1 MLGLQQLWSDTKF
14 IHIRRLKA
22 YIVLTFF
29 DSFRNK
35 SRKPQP
41 IRTKVGTVHM
51 PRSRADNVHEI
62 LGAISKVEAKWG
74 AKKCPGRVIFCQQYH
89 TTFRQLHNGRFSLNL
104 ATTRESWVKRR
115 IRTAIYEKIPLRG
128 HLPPK
133 LQTWRGSNRHLT
145 QSRLQVK
152 GCTAERYCLLRVVA
166 QGPGSFQGLNFSL
179 RRTVVALRGVKIAQ
193 LSDFGL
199 FSPYKTRKK
208 YLPMTSLQPV
218 SPGVTLQNDSD
229 FSV

>member
-1 MLGLQQLWSDTKF
+1 MSRTLGFFCKQYEMTLQQL
-14 IHIRRLKA
+14 R
-22 YIVLTFF
+22 
-29 DSFRNK
+29 
-35 SRKPQP
+35 
-41 IRTKVGTVHM
+41 
-51 PRSRADNVHEI
+51 
-62 LGAISKVEAKWG
+62 
-74 AKKCPGRVIFCQQYH
+74 
-89 TTFRQLHNGRFSLNL
+89 NGRFSPDL

-115 IRTAIYEKIPLRG
+115 LWTEIYEKFPFMG

-133 LQTWRGSNRHLT
+133 PQIWSGSNRHFT

>member
-62 LGAISKVEAKWG
+62 LGAISKVGAKWG

-115 IRTAIYEKIPLRG
+115 IRTAIYEKFPFRG
-128 HLPPK
+128 HLLPK
-133 LQTWRGSNRHLT
+133 PQTLRGSNRYLT

-152 GCTAERYCLLRVVA
+152 GYTAERYCLFHVVV
-166 QGPGSFQGLNFSL
+166 QGPGSFRCPVNFSV
-179 RRTVVALRGVKIAQ
+179 RCTVAELQGFKVAQ
-193 LSDFGL
+193 FSDFGL
-199 FSPYKTRKK
+199 FSPYKTRKM
-208 YLPMTSLQPV
+208 YLPVTSLQPR
-218 SPGVTLQNDSD
+218 SYIAE
-229 FSV
+229 

>member
-1 MLGLQQLWSDTKF
+1 MG
-14 IHIRRLKA
+14 
-22 YIVLTFF
+22 
-29 DSFRNK
+29 
-35 SRKPQP
+35 
-41 IRTKVGTVHM
+41 
-51 PRSRADNVHEI
+51 
-62 LGAISKVEAKWG
+62 AKWG
-74 AKKCPGRVIFCQQYH
+74 LGRIPDAGFFCQQYH
-89 TTFRQLHNGRFSLNL
+89 TTFRQLRNGRFSPNL
-104 ATTRESWVKRR
+104 AMIHESWLNRR
-115 IRTAIYEKIPLRG
+115 FWTEIYEKIPLRG

>member
-62 LGAISKVEAKWG
+62 LGAISKVGAKWG

-115 IRTAIYEKIPLRG
+115 IRTEIYEKVSI
-128 HLPPK
+128 
-133 LQTWRGSNRHLT
+133 Q
-145 QSRLQVK
+145 
-152 GCTAERYCLLRVVA
+152 
-166 QGPGSFQGLNFSL
+166 GSFAPKTRNFEGVKQVPHSEQATDQGIHCREILFIPRCSPRAREFPISANFSVRPTVAEL
-179 RRTVVALRGVKIAQ
+179 RPTGLESCPI
-193 LSDFGL
+193 FG
-199 FSPYKTRKK
+199 FWPIF
-208 YLPMTSLQPV
+208 PM
-218 SPGVTLQNDSD
+218 QNP
-229 FSV
+229 